1 MFRNERGFTFV
12 ELIIAMA
19 LTGIIV
25 SVMGSALFHFLSTP
39 ARQSDHITAV
49 NELRFALDII
59 QNDGVQAQS
68 FTSSEAPDYG
78 YFTWE
83 IYDPDLGTV
92 VTYTASYS
100 YDDGGGRLIREETK
114 DGTIKSI
121 ASHIDA
127 AEDVVFITN
136 EEANAVM
143 VTITVTVDNGGG
155 YSVVET
161 GTRNIEMRVSP

>member
-12 ELIIAMA
+12 ELIIAMT

-25 SVMGSALFHFLSTP
+25 SVMGSVLFHFLSTP
-39 ARQSDHITAV
+39 AREADHITAV

-83 IYDPDLGTV
+83 IYDPDLGSL

-114 DGTIKSI
+114 DGTINSI
-121 ASHIDA
+121 ASHIAA
-127 AEDVVFITN
+127 AEDVVFVTN
-136 EEANAVM
+136 EEGNAVM
-143 VTITVTVDNGGG
+143 MTITVTLDNGSGNT
-155 YSVVET
+155 VVET
-161 GTRNIEMRVSP
+161 GTRNVDMRVAQ